1 MCVSVVVTDCNG
13 EARLKNHLV
22 DACGCVQAD
31 DGPSDEMRESDAR
44 SMNCLRDRATICIHT
59 CCQLSSHTDTG
70 EFGRQARLSHSKSP
84 SFLDEWRPDDHICVV
99 LAR

>member
-1 MCVSVVVTDCNG
+1 MCVSVVVTGCNG

-44 SMNCLRDRATICIHT
+44 SMNCLRDRATICVYIRVVNCHHT
-59 CCQLSSHTDTG
+59 QTQVNL
-70 EFGRQARLSHSKSP
+70 AALY
-84 SFLDEWRPDDHICVV
+84 FLTSAAVQ
-99 LAR
+99 